1 MAALPLPWDRS
12 PLPANS
18 AVLSCSMLSEQY
30 RPRHDGI
37 SALLDFPSLSPLLK
51 HYRAEGDPHNGAS
64 EECKVLCGFNK
75 ATNEAP

>member
-12 PLPANS
+12 RCQPIARYCHVPCFPNS
-18 AVLSCSMLSEQY
+18 N

-64 EECKVLCGFNK
+64 EEWKVLCGFNK